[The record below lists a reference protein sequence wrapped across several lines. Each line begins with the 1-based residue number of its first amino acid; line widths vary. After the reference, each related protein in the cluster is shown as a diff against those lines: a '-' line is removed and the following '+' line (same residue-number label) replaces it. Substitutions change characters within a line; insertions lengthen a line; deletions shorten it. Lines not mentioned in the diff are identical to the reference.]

1 MKNLNKK
8 TIIAACCLSLLIG
21 WMGCQN
27 KKQHSKNYEEL
38 LIGKW
43 KFSEINNGVSCTVT
57 FHPDHRLTQYFEFQH
72 GGGKARPGEWHVNG
86 DTLFINEKTGESS
99 LLFEALNDSVMM
111 LLTHDSIPVFFER
124 ITETL
129 PSNQ

>member
-86 DTLFINEKTGESS
+86 DTLFINEKTEIGRASCR
-99 LLFEALNDSVMM
+99 
-111 LLTHDSIPVFFER
+111 ER
-124 ITETL
+124 V
-129 PSNQ
+129 